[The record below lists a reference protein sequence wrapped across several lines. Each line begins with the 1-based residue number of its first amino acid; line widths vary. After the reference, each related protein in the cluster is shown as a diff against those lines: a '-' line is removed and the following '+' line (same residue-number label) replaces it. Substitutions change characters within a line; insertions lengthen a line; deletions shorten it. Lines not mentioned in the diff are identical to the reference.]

1 MKSTEKYRKIQGTYP
16 VLFLTFAGVKDTDF
30 SNAKINICRILE
42 EQYNRHDYL
51 LKGDLLNE
59 KEKQFYQEVSAYMPE
74 STAAV
79 SLNRLCDFMHRYYG
93 KNVILLLDEYD
104 TPMQEAYMSGYWDE
118 IVSFIRNLFNY
129 TFKTN
134 PYLDRAIL
142 TGITR
147 VSKESIFSDLN
158 NLEVVT
164 TTSEK
169 YADSFGFTQKEV
181 SDALLEFELSDK
193 EGNVKEWYNGFTFG
207 KKTNIYN
214 PWSIINYL
222 NKMFVK
228 MIRGWFENAAEVY
241 NEFIHALLNDNVKK

>member
-1 MKSTEKYRKIQGTYP
+1 M
-16 VLFLTFAGVKDTDF
+16 
-30 SNAKINICRILE
+30 E